1 MACLRG
7 CYVVIKV
14 FNVRNFGVF
23 KVAPQKG
30 ERIADVNSRS
40 LGLCSNV
47 GLLVERHMTGV
58 WVMPDRKVRAAV
70 DQ

>member
-1 MACLRG
+1 MSAWRLRG
-7 CYVVIKV
+7 YKSIQCQK
-14 FNVRNFGVF
+14 FWPSQ
-23 KVAPQKG
+23 VAPQKG

-47 GLLVERHMTGV
+47 GLLVERRMTGV
-58 WVMPDRKVRAAV
+58 WVMPDGEVRAAL

>member
-1 MACLRG
+1 MSEILAFISR
-7 CYVVIKV
+7 
-14 FNVRNFGVF
+14 
-23 KVAPQKG
+23 AAMG